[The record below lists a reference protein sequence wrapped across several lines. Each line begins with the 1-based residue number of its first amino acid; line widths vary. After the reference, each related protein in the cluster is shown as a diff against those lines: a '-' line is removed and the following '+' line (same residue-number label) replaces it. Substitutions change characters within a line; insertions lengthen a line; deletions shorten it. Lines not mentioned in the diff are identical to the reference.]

1 MLVRYSPV
9 NGFFNLGVP
18 GKQPGPPGH
27 SGPSGPKGASG
38 VTGPTGVTGPSGPTG
53 PQGMAG
59 VTTGKVLFMDYDGE
73 IGYTLLS
80 SPNSGQQQLTLS
92 SFSGSLAKNVN
103 FFGSSMTIP
112 LQFKELIGGL
122 WNANIYTRVSGGTV
136 NMFTT
141 VTPIDSTNIPI
152 GTTTWSSINAP
163 TLITSTTIDVVN
175 NSVYVDDYTLPDL
188 TCSYG
193 VTLSFVAVSGTPSV
207 TLYFRDYTPTNIVST
222 LQATPAVAGSTGV
235 TGPTG
240 ASGVIGPTGASGV
253 TGPTGASGV
262 TGPTGASGVTG
273 PTGASGVTGP
283 TGASGVTGP
292 TGASGVTGPT
302 GASGVTG
309 PTGASGVTGPT
320 GASGVTGP
328 TGASGVTGPT
338 GASGVTGPTGASGVT
353 GATGASGPVG
363 HGYATLVPS
372 NSYVLGPGEIGYQLT
387 GAFYALPTTQLGN
400 VARVD
405 AVYGNDSTAYI
416 GGLPYATIQAAV
428 TAIVGTGTYSSPQ
441 YLSNAIW
448 VLPGKY
454 YVSTNGGNA
463 ITDSKGAVTYPALI
477 LPDTTALRG
486 FSLQTCYLVCSN
498 PTSNTTLLQIGANC
512 RVEDLNLTLGSST
525 YSGSNN
531 LVGIYFGTTS
541 TVTSKL
547 RTSIVNIS
555 NANMLYTSSNNVYG
569 IQFDGTGTLGV
580 STFSFNCVKGST
592 INVYGNG
599 SGNKRGLIVTNTN
612 IATLR
617 DTNVYVAAP
626 PTNSNFAGSYVG
638 IETNDTANTGSIQ
651 LRSTTIGTVQ
661 ATGVQTY
668 TASDILQTTPPT
680 ITNPAYLAS
689 AGIQLGPGTDLVT
702 KTAGGKGFSTY
713 IYPTTLFYGAMGTL
727 NTSGNPGTGT
737 PAYLWP
743 GTVVVHSSGGQF
755 IQYPD
760 VSTPPASYRVQQPSI
775 LSGLNITCLVAPGAG
790 HTTTVTVRKT
800 PFGGSIADTAF
811 TLTLSNSTTNVSKY
825 DASVN
830 FGAGDLIH
838 LQVSYDAAGNTTQDL
853 SIQLDCF

>member
-1 MLVRYSPV
+1 MLRLQMSTTEVKFQLRRGTSAEWIAAYPVILRQGEPGIETDTNRLKFGDGVREWQALPYV
-9 NGFFNLGVP
+9 FMN
-18 GKQPGPPGH
+18 
-27 SGPSGPKGASG
+27 GPSGAS
-38 VTGPTGVTGPSGPTG
+38 
-53 PQGMAG
+53 
-59 VTTGKVLFMDYDGE
+59 
-73 IGYTLLS
+73 
-80 SPNSGQQQLTLS
+80 
-92 SFSGSLAKNVN
+92 
-103 FFGSSMTIP
+103 
-112 LQFKELIGGL
+112 
-122 WNANIYTRVSGGTV
+122 
-136 NMFTT
+136 
-141 VTPIDSTNIPI
+141 
-152 GTTTWSSINAP
+152 
-163 TLITSTTIDVVN
+163 
-175 NSVYVDDYTLPDL
+175 
-188 TCSYG
+188 
-193 VTLSFVAVSGTPSV
+193 
-207 TLYFRDYTPTNIVST
+207 
-222 LQATPAVAGSTGV
+222 GV

-240 ASGVIGPTGASGV
+240 ASGVKGPTGASGVTGPTGASGVTGPTGASGVKGSTGASGVTGPTGASGVTGPTGASGVTGPTGASGVTGPTGASGVTGPTGASGVTGPTGASGVTGPTGASGVTGPTGASGVTGPTGASGVTGPTGASGVTGPTGASGVTGPTGASGV

-599 SGNKRGLIVTNTN
+599 SGNKRGLMVTNTN